1 MPDASKTIAPEALV
15 RSFYEIVTS
24 GDEARLTALLDPAWE
39 MIPAAYPGQP
49 RGPGGY
55 APLLKGFNA
64 AFPDGRFTI
73 HEVIAA
79 HPKYTV
85 RTTAHGTHRGA
96 FLGKEATGKAIA
108 FDTID
113 IHEVEDGRIVRSWH
127 IEDFAGF
134 FRQVEG

>member
-1 MPDASKTIAPEALV
+1 MTPEALV
-15 RSFYEIVTS
+15 RSFYEIVAA
-24 GDEARLTALLDPAWE
+24 GDEPRLQALLHPEWE

-49 RGPGGY
+49 KGPGGY
-55 APLLKGFNA
+55 APLMKGFNA
-64 AFPDGRFTI
+64 AFPDGYFEI

-85 RTTAHGTHRGA
+85 RTTAHGTHKGA
-96 FLGKEATGKAIA
+96 FLGHEATGKAIA

-113 IHEVEDGRIVRSWH
+113 IHEIVEYRIVRSWH